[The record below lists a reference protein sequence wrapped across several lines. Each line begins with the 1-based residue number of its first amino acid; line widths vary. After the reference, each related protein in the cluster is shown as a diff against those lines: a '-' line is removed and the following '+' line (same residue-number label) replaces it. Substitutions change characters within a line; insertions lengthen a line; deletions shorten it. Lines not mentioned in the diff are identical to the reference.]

1 VTSLDDGAG
10 SSTRRATRSSSEK
23 IVVVETKE
31 LSKSSKEKV
40 APVQASAKVSVTQ
53 SSKQSLPTAVAIP
66 VAVVSQESLISAVT
80 TTTTT
85 TTIEQPVTALIQ
97 TNKVSAIKVPI
108 NVSRSNLEDT
118 IIPIE
123 IAEAPKRMRR
133 SLPLVVKNTD
143 PAKCL
148 DQIDRMYN
156 IYYEMEDKYSPKPY
170 MNIQKEITIRM
181 RSILVDWLVE
191 VHHKFKLHPSTLWL
205 CVNILDRYLERVPTQ
220 KTQLQLVG
228 VSALFIACK
237 YEEIYPPEVRDCVHI
252 TDNAYDREEVLKME
266 GDILKELNY
275 QICVPTCYHFL
286 TRYLNC
292 IQASERTQLLASY
305 YAERNLQEYDMLLN
319 SPHLFAA
326 AAIYAAL
333 KQQNQEIARLHYTSS
348 WSKCIQEE
356 SGLEESDLI
365 PCARV
370 IIKHVGEEPETSSK
384 RRLIAAKKKYAIE
397 KYHCISNL
405 PLPSI

>member
-1 VTSLDDGAG
+1 MTSLDDGTG
-10 SSTRRATRSSSEK
+10 SSSTRRATRSSNNESSSSEK

-40 APVQASAKVSVTQ
+40 APVQASAKVLVTQ

-66 VAVVSQESLISAVT
+66 VAIVSQESLISAVT
-80 TTTTT
+80 TTTATT
-85 TTIEQPVTALIQ
+85 TVEQPVTAD
-97 TNKVSAIKVPI
+97 

-123 IAEAPKRMRR
+123 IVEAPKRMRR

-181 RSILVDWLVE
+181 RSILIDWLVE
-191 VHHKFKLHPSTLWL
+191 VHHNFKLHPSTLWL
-205 CVNILDRYLERVPTQ
+205 CVNVLDRYLERVPTT

-326 AAIYAAL
+326 AAIYAAI
-333 KQQNQEIARLHYTSS
+333 KQQNQEIPRLSYTSS

>member
-1 VTSLDDGAG
+1 MTSLDDGTG
-10 SSTRRATRSSSEK
+10 SSSTRRATRSSNNESSSSEK

-40 APVQASAKVSVTQ
+40 APVQASAKVLVTQ
-53 SSKQSLPTAVAIP
+53 SSKQSLPTAAAIP
-66 VAVVSQESLISAVT
+66 VAIVSQESLISAVT
-80 TTTTT
+80 TTTAT
-85 TTIEQPVTALIQ
+85 TTIEQPVTAD
-97 TNKVSAIKVPI
+97 

-123 IAEAPKRMRR
+123 IVEAPKRMRR

-156 IYYEMEDKYSPKPY
+156 IYYEMEDIYSPKPY

-326 AAIYAAL
+326 AAIYAAI
-333 KQQNQEIARLHYTSS
+333 KQQNQEIPRLSYTSS

>member
-1 VTSLDDGAG
+1 VTSLDDGTG
-10 SSTRRATRSSSEK
+10 SSSTRRATRSSNNESSSSEK
-23 IVVVETKE
+23 VVVVETKE
-31 LSKSSKEKV
+31 LL
-40 APVQASAKVSVTQ
+40 TQ

-66 VAVVSQESLISAVT
+66 VAIVSQDPLISTVT

-85 TTIEQPVTALIQ
+85 TTIEQPNNYHNSYHRATALIQ
-97 TNKVSAIKVPI
+97 TNKVSAIKDPT
-108 NVSRSNLEDT
+108 NEDT

-123 IAEAPKRMRR
+123 TVEASKRMRR

-156 IYYEMEDKYSPKPY
+156 IYYEMEDIYSPKPY

-333 KQQNQEIARLHYTSS
+333 KQQNQEVLRLHYTSS

>member
-1 VTSLDDGAG
+1 M
-10 SSTRRATRSSSEK
+10 
-23 IVVVETKE
+23 
-31 LSKSSKEKV
+31 KSSKEKIIN
-40 APVQASAKVSVTQ
+40 ASVQVPAKVITTQ
-53 SSKQSLPTAVAIP
+53 VAKQSIPTAYAVPVAI
-66 VAVVSQESLISAVT
+66 VSQDSSSASSIVD
-80 TTTTT
+80 
-85 TTIEQPVTALIQ
+85 QTANIQ
-97 TNKVSAIKVPI
+97 NQSNKVSAVKVKLSRTDTEDF
-108 NVSRSNLEDT
+108 VSMEPVEES
-118 IIPIE
+118 
-123 IAEAPKRMRR
+123 KRMKR
-133 SLPLVVKNTD
+133 SLPLVTKNTD

-156 IYYEMEDKYSPKPY
+156 IYYDLEDKFTPKPY
-170 MNIQKEITIRM
+170 MNIQREITVRM

-191 VHHKFKLHPSTLWL
+191 VHHKFKLHASTLWL

-275 QICVPTCYHFL
+275 EICVPTCYHFL

-305 YAERNLQEYDMLLN
+305 YAERNLQEYDMLKN
-319 SPHLFAA
+319 TPHLFAA

-333 KQQNQEIARLHYTSS
+333 KQESQEIPRLQNSTP

-356 SGLEESDLI
+356 SGLVESDLI
-365 PCARV
+365 SCARL

-405 PLPSI
+405 PLPLI

>member
-1 VTSLDDGAG
+1 MTSLDDDAI
-10 SSTRRATRSSSEK
+10 SSSRRATRSTNKSSSEK
-23 IVVVETKE
+23 IVIVETKE
-31 LSKSSKEKV
+31 SSNSKSKSSKEKV
-40 APVQASAKVSVTQ
+40 TSVPLQASVKATLPQAKQT
-53 SSKQSLPTAVAIP
+53 LPTAVAFP
-66 VAVVSQESLISAVT
+66 VAIVSQDALSVSTNEQSVT
-80 TTTTT
+80 TM
-85 TTIEQPVTALIQ
+85 IQPS
-97 TNKVSAIKVPI
+97 KVSAVKVPI
-108 NVSRSNLEDT
+108 NDEVDSMPVENEL
-118 IIPIE
+118 
-123 IAEAPKRMRR
+123 AEPPKRIRR

-191 VHHKFKLHPSTLWL
+191 VHHKFKLHASTLWL

-252 TDNAYDREEVLKME
+252 TDSAYDREEVLKME
-266 GDILKELNY
+266 TDILKELNY

-292 IQASERTQLLASY
+292 IQASERTQLLTSY
-305 YAERNLQEYDMLLN
+305 YAERNLQEYDMLAN
-319 SPHLFAA
+319 APHVFAA

-333 KQQNQEIARLHYTSS
+333 KQQAQEIPRLHNVVS

-356 SGLEESDLI
+356 TGLNESDLM
-365 PCARV
+365 PCARTIV
-370 IIKHVGEEPETSSK
+370 KHVGEEPETSSK

>member
-1 VTSLDDGAG
+1 VTSLDDGTG
-10 SSTRRATRSSSEK
+10 SSSTRRATRSSNNESSSSEK

-40 APVQASAKVSVTQ
+40 APVQASAKVLVTQ

-66 VAVVSQESLISAVT
+66 VAIVSQESLISAVT
-80 TTTTT
+80 TTTATT
-85 TTIEQPVTALIQ
+85 TVEQPVTAD
-97 TNKVSAIKVPI
+97 

-123 IAEAPKRMRR
+123 IVEAPKRMRR

-181 RSILVDWLVE
+181 RSILIDWLVE
-191 VHHKFKLHPSTLWL
+191 VHHNFKLHPSTLWL
-205 CVNILDRYLERVPTQ
+205 CVNVLDRYLERVPTT

-326 AAIYAAL
+326 AAIYAAI
-333 KQQNQEIARLHYTSS
+333 KQQNQEIPRLSYTSS

>member
-1 VTSLDDGAG
+1 M
-10 SSTRRATRSSSEK
+10 
-23 IVVVETKE
+23 ET
-31 LSKSSKEKV
+31 
-40 APVQASAKVSVTQ
+40 
-53 SSKQSLPTAVAIP
+53 I
-66 VAVVSQESLISAVT
+66 
-80 TTTTT
+80 
-85 TTIEQPVTALIQ
+85 
-97 TNKVSAIKVPI
+97 
-108 NVSRSNLEDT
+108 
-118 IIPIE
+118 
-123 IAEAPKRMRR
+123 EAPKRMRR
-133 SLPLVVKNTD
+133 SLPLVLKNTD

-156 IYYEMEDKYSPKPY
+156 IYYEMEDIYSPKPY

-191 VHHKFKLHPSTLWL
+191 VHHKFKLHASTLWL
-205 CVNILDRYLERVPTQ
+205 CVNILDRYLEKVPTQ

-252 TDNAYDREEVLKME
+252 TDNAYEREEVLRME
-266 GDILKELNY
+266 ADILKVLNY

-305 YAERNLQEYDMLLN
+305 YAERNLQEYDMLLYT
-319 SPHLFAA
+319 PHLFAA

-333 KQQNQEIARLHYTSS
+333 KQQAQEIPRLQNAVS
-348 WSKCIQEE
+348 WGKCIQEE
-356 SGLEESDLI
+356 SGLVESDLI
-365 PCARV
+365 PCSRQ

-384 RRLIAAKKKYAIE
+384 RRLIAAKKKYSIE